1 MRYMIRYISYNV
13 KARKKKSDIQATV
26 SQLVP
31 EYPSVHE
38 HEYSSECNPSLQVA
52 GYLHG
57 ELMQASCKE
66 KE

>member
-1 MRYMIRYISYNV
+1 MVRE
-13 KARKKKSDIQATV
+13 KKKSDIPATV

-38 HEYSSECNPSLQVA
+38 HVYSFECNPSLQVA

-66 KE
+66 TD